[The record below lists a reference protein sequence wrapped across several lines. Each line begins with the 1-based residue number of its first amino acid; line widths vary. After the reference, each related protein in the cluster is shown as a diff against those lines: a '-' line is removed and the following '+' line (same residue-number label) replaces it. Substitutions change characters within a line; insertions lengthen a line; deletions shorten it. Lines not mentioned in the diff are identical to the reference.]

1 MTGMDMVH
9 PGSPITSQSNHT
21 TGNVMLLDDSC
32 WIHELNWAR
41 IRDHLTKDDVVL
53 VPVGATEQH
62 GDHTPLLVDT
72 GWAIAVAEGAARQ
85 ANALVAPPL
94 HFGWSTHHLA
104 YSGAITLRPETLIDV
119 LVDIGESL
127 VYHGFKRIVFVNGN
141 RIANLPPME
150 IAATKLRFRTGAYAS
165 VVDVGLI
172 ARREVGENFV
182 PGHNGHAGD
191 SETSFMLHWRP
202 DLVDMTRASKGS
214 PHGAGPFPTN
224 PMPIE
229 PPFDVNAISVRPT
242 DAEFLQASQPTGI
255 GGDAT
260 VATAEKGKAVLE
272 AIVKNTVIHIEDI
285 RKKTVNL
292 KPVSIPI

>member
-1 MTGMDMVH
+1 
-9 PGSPITSQSNHT
+9 
-21 TGNVMLLDDSC
+21 MLLEESC
-32 WIHELNWAR
+32 WIHELNWRTISAR
-41 IRDHLTKDDVVL
+41 LAEDDVVL

-72 GWAIAVAEGAARQ
+72 GWAIAVSEGAAKQ
-85 ANALVAPPL
+85 AKALVAPPL

-104 YSGAITLRPETLIDV
+104 YPGAITLRPETLIDV
-119 LVDIGESL
+119 LVDVGESL
-127 VYHGFKRIVFVNGN
+127 VYHGFKRIVLVNGN

-172 ARREVGENFV
+172 ARREVGEYCA
-182 PGHNGHAGD
+182 PGENGHAGD

-202 DLVDMTRASKGS
+202 DLVDMSKAAAGS
-214 PHGAGPFPTN
+214 PHGKGPFPTN

-229 PPFDVNAISVRPT
+229 PPFDINAISVRPT
-242 DAEFLQASQPTGI
+242 DAEFLEASSPTGI
-255 GGDAT
+255 GGDAR
-260 VATAEKGKAVLE
+260 VATAEKGKAVLD
-272 AIVKNTVIHIEDI
+272 AVIRNTVTHIEDI
-285 RKKTVNL
+285 RRKPVTI